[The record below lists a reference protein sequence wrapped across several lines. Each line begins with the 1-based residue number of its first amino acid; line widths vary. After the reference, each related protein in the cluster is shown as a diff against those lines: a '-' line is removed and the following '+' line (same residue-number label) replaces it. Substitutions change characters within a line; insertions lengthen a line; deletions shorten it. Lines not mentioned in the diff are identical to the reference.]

1 MSTPHNR
8 ASFSFQLGI
17 IVFASILWLTPHL
30 SGAAD
35 AKPHSD
41 TGLAWLHLIDQQQF
55 DQSWD
60 QASPFLK
67 SHITKDQWAATLREK
82 RLPLGHI
89 TARDHATSEYRYHI
103 PGIGDGTFQVIVYRT
118 HFGNQ
123 TKMDE
128 TLILS
133 RENNDQWRPIGY
145 YLK

>member
-1 MSTPHNR
+1 MSTPNNR
-8 ASFSFQLGI
+8 TSFSFQLGI
-17 IVFASILWLTPHL
+17 IVFASILWLTPHH

-35 AKPHSD
+35 TKPHSD

-60 QASPFLK
+60 QASLFLK
-67 SHITKDQWAATLREK
+67 AHITKDHWAATLREK

-89 TARDHATSEYRYHI
+89 TARDKASSEFQYHI
-103 PGIGDGTFQVIVYRT
+103 AGIGDGTFQVTVYRT

-123 TKMDE
+123 KILDE
-128 TLILS
+128 TLILAKES
-133 RENNDQWRPIGY
+133 DGQWRAIGY